1 MIILSTFRYGE
12 KAYGSA
18 SKAVLRKQ
26 DPIHHRGVRL
36 ALGTFAVCKTE
47 NVLCKAEL
55 PTLTEMRDEN
65 TMKTGI
71 RILKNENQPTR
82 SQMINWNI
90 YDDYA
95 IKPGS
100 PKPFFIRAAELLGQM
115 DIDGRKVEKTP
126 DYVRPPWSTDDGK
139 SMDWSICKVRK
150 GTPNEIIR
158 AEFQELVNE
167 KYNDYTSIYTDGSKK
182 EEKD

>member
-36 ALGTFAVCKTE
+36 ALGTFAVFKTE
-47 NVLCKAEL
+47 NVLFEAGL

-71 RILKNENQPTR
+71 RILTNENQPTR
-82 SQMINWNI
+82 S
-90 YDDYA
+90 
-95 IKPGS
+95 
-100 PKPFFIRAAELLGQM
+100 
-115 DIDGRKVEKTP
+115 
-126 DYVRPPWSTDDGK
+126 
-139 SMDWSICKVRK
+139 
-150 GTPNEIIR
+150 
-158 AEFQELVNE
+158 
-167 KYNDYTSIYTDGSKK
+167 
-182 EEKD
+182 